1 MALISPQNVITTI
14 TNLLES
20 LDTMKDDFKTATAQ
34 GLDRIVQRRPDPAA
48 SGKICAAAALNAS
61 EASPAALKGLPAGR
75 RKATLEATRETA
87 SRRKTNY
94 SSYMA
99 AGWPSG
105 LAFVID
111 ECVTK
116 ANPGTSFF
124 VEDANAEAI
133 KFPIATPVVWIPGT
147 AAAPKLEQ
155 FGQEIERNIVA
166 TVQMLNKAL
175 DDNKKSTLMLGKLVM
190 GDGVATSISLKSR
203 VGILLVLNGLTV
215 SRPGG

>member
-1 MALISPQNVITTI
+1 MALISQQNVITTI
-14 TNLLES
+14 TNLLEL

-34 GLDRIVQRRPDPAA
+34 GLDRIVQRRADLEA
-48 SGKICAAAALNAS
+48 SVKICEADALNAIES
-61 EASPAALKGLPAGR
+61 IQAALKGLQAAR
-75 RKATLEATRETA
+75 RKAKLEAGRETA
-87 SRRKTNY
+87 RRRKTNY
-94 SSYMA
+94 SGYMA

-124 VEDANAEAI
+124 VEDANAEVI

-155 FGQEIERNIVA
+155 FGEEIERNIVA

-175 DDNKKSTLMLGKLVM
+175 DDN
-190 GDGVATSISLKSR
+190 
-203 VGILLVLNGLTV
+203 
-215 SRPGG
+215 